1 LNAYDNVSVTGTSDV
16 DTTVSVHF
24 DFEGVTTSYS
34 VIAGP
39 DGLFEYTLTDPVA
52 VGTIIT
58 AVASDAAGNIS
69 AVSNSI
75 TI

>member
-1 LNAYDNVSVTGTSDV
+1 MVTLLDV
-16 DTTVSVHF
+16 DTTVSILILKVLLLL
-24 DFEGVTTSYS
+24 S

-39 DGLFEYTLTDPVA
+39 DGLFEYTDPVA

>member
-1 LNAYDNVSVTGTSDV
+1 VRRPYPG
-16 DTTVSVHF
+16 HF
-24 DFEGVTTSYS
+24 DFEGVTTYS

-39 DGLFEYTLTDPVA
+39 DGLFEYTYRLLKP
-52 VGTIIT
+52 GTIIT
-58 AVASDAAGNIS
+58 AVSDAAGNI

>member
-16 DTTVSVHF
+16 DTVSVHF

-34 VIAGP
+34 VIAGR
-39 DGLFEYTLTDPVA
+39 FEYTLTDPVA

>member
-39 DGLFEYTLTDPVA
+39 DGLFEYTPDPVA

>member
-16 DTTVSVHF
+16 DTTVSVH
-24 DFEGVTTSYS
+24 FEGVTTSYS

>member
-1 LNAYDNVSVTGTSDV
+1 MDCLS
-16 DTTVSVHF
+16 
-24 DFEGVTTSYS
+24 
-34 VIAGP
+34 
-39 DGLFEYTLTDPVA
+39 TLTDPVA

-58 AVASDAAGNIS
+58 AVADAAGNIS

>member
-1 LNAYDNVSVTGTSDV
+1 MSVTGASDV
-16 DTTVSVHF
+16 GTTVSVHF
-24 DFEGVTTSYS
+24 ILSVTTSYS

-52 VGTIIT
+52 VGYYNNF
-58 AVASDAAGNIS
+58 AVASDAGNIS

>member
-1 LNAYDNVSVTGTSDV
+1 MHDNVSVTGTSDV

-24 DFEGVTTSYS
+24 DFEGVTTSYGVMPVLMDCLS
-34 VIAGP
+34 
-39 DGLFEYTLTDPVA
+39 TLTDPVA

>member
-52 VGTIIT
+52 VGTII

>member
-16 DTTVSVHF
+16 DTTVCIRTF

-58 AVASDAAGNIS
+58 AVASGNIS

>member
-1 LNAYDNVSVTGTSDV
+1 MSVTGTSDV
-16 DTTVSVHF
+16 DTVSVRTILS
-24 DFEGVTTSYS
+24 VTTSYS

-39 DGLFEYTLTDPVA
+39 DGLFEYTLTYPVA
-52 VGTIIT
+52 VLYNSF
-58 AVASDAAGNIS
+58 AVASDAGNIS

>member
-1 LNAYDNVSVTGTSDV
+1 MDCLS
-16 DTTVSVHF
+16 
-24 DFEGVTTSYS
+24 
-34 VIAGP
+34 
-39 DGLFEYTLTDPVA
+39 TLTDPVA